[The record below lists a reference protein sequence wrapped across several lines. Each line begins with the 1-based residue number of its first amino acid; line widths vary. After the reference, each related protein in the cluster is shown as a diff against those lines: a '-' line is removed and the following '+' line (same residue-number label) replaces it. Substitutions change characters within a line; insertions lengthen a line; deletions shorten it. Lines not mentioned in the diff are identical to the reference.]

1 MWGLG
6 GAKMAVALDAPL
18 RIHSLEEAED
28 SLILISPFTVPSLE
42 HRLPPPDGGLPT
54 PPPLQL
60 LSAPPF
66 PPVSAIEPPDSL
78 QALICFVS

>member
-1 MWGLG
+1 
-6 GAKMAVALDAPL
+6 MAVAAAVPRL
-18 RIHSLEEAED
+18 IHSEDKVED
-28 SLILISPFTVPSLE
+28 SLILISPFMGPSLE

-66 PPVSAIEPPDSL
+66 PPELVSAPETLDSL
-78 QALICFVS
+78 QAVICFVP